1 MTITNQHQLIKNS
14 CYPEHVTQIQL
25 NCDENVAYV
34 MPPMKMSSCRI
45 SFGFMACVMWQ
56 ITEFFLMLMKLWHAI
71 IHFSIYRYYCAAHT
85 HAEEIISQPPHKGK
99 SSLKNFTWFSL
110 IEFVISFQLMC
121 TYHKAVWWAI

>member
-56 ITEFFLMLMKLWHAI
+56 ITEFFFNVDEIMTRNHPFFYISILLCRKHSRGRNHIAATTQREKFI
-71 IHFSIYRYYCAAHT
+71 ENIH
-85 HAEEIISQPPHKGK
+85 
-99 SSLKNFTWFSL
+99 L
-110 IEFVISFQLMC
+110 IFLD
-121 TYHKAVWWAI
+121 